1 MTECQADGE
10 GAKSPMELYEKLTE
24 QGDQVRV
31 LKTAKADKVSASKLP
46 CENSGLTPLTI
57 KGLAKLNTFF
67 FLIHSLPLVSSFTVS
82 LDFIAQVLRL
92 LPPPYY
98 NVMHVI
104 LFVWLTVE
112 AQYKP

>member
-46 CENSGLTPLTI
+46 CENSGLTPLTN
-57 KGLAKLNTFF
+57 KGLAKLNTF

-82 LDFIAQVLRL
+82 FDFIARVLRL
-92 LPPPYY
+92 LPLPYT
-98 NVMHVI
+98 MWCI
-104 LFVWLTVE
+104 
-112 AQYKP
+112 